1 MKCEGDSMPG
11 TVQDAYLESR
21 ILTADPLE
29 LVRMLYRAAVD
40 ATKRPRAHL
49 AGGRIAER
57 SREICRAM
65 AIISE
70 LSGSLD
76 HTRGGA
82 LSARL
87 AELYD
92 YMQRRLLEANARQK
106 AEPLAEVESLL
117 ATLLAGWE
125 QARPAS
131 ESPLGR
137 VRKPDTERSGPDRPT
152 AYGAYAPIPQ
162 LMPDAAVEYSAQSWS
177 F

>member
-1 MKCEGDSMPG
+1 MPS
-11 TVQDAYLESR
+11 TPQDAYLESR
-21 ILTADPLE
+21 ILTAEPLE

-40 ATKRPRAHL
+40 ATRRSRAHL

-57 SREICRAM
+57 SREICRAL

-82 LSARL
+82 LSGNL

-92 YMQRRLLEANARQK
+92 YLRRRLLEANARQK

-117 ATLLAGWE
+117 TTLLAGWE
-125 QARPAS
+125 QVHAGS
-131 ESPLGR
+131 ESQSDR
-137 VRKPDTERSGPDRPT
+137 VPKSDAEPRSSNRPS
-152 AYGAYAPIPQ
+152 AYGAYSPVPQ
-162 LMPDAAVEYSAQSWS
+162 LMPDAAMEYSAQSWS

>member
-1 MKCEGDSMPG
+1 MPV
-11 TVQDAYLESR
+11 TAQDAYLESR
-21 ILTADPLE
+21 VLTADPLE

-40 ATKRPRAHL
+40 ATRRSRAHL

-65 AIISE
+65 ALISE

-76 HTRGGA
+76 HTKGGT

-87 AELYD
+87 ADLYD
-92 YMQRRLLEANARQK
+92 YLQRRLLEANARQK

-117 ATLLAGWE
+117 TTLLAGWE
-125 QARPAS
+125 QVRPAS
-131 ESPLGR
+131 ENQSSR
-137 VRKPDTERSGPDRPT
+137 VRMPDPEPCRPAGPSP
-152 AYGAYAPIPQ
+152 YGAYSAVPH
-162 LMPDAAVEYSAQSWS
+162 LMPEAVMENSAQSWS

>member
-1 MKCEGDSMPG
+1 MPG
-11 TVQDAYLESR
+11 TPQDAYLESR

-40 ATKRPRAHL
+40 ATRRSRAHL

-65 AIISE
+65 ALISE

-76 HTRGGA
+76 HARGGT
-82 LSARL
+82 LSRNL
-87 AELYD
+87 VELYD

-117 ATLLAGWE
+117 TTLLAGWE
-125 QARPAS
+125 QVRPAS
-131 ESPLGR
+131 ESPSDG
-137 VRKPDTERSGPDRPT
+137 VRKSDAEPCGAHRPP
-152 AYGAYAPIPQ
+152 AYGAYSPIPQ
-162 LMPDAAVEYSAQSWS
+162 LMPDAALEYSAQSWS

>member
-1 MKCEGDSMPG
+1 MPG
-11 TVQDAYLESR
+11 TPQDAYLESR

-29 LVRMLYRAAVD
+29 LVRILYRAAVD
-40 ATKRPRAHL
+40 ATRRSRAHL

-57 SREICRAM
+57 SREICRAL

-70 LSGSLD
+70 LSESLD
-76 HTRGGA
+76 HDRGGA
-82 LSARL
+82 ISGNL

-92 YMQRRLLEANARQK
+92 YMRRKLLEANAHQK

-125 QARPAS
+125 QVRPAS
-131 ESPLGR
+131 ESQSSP
-137 VRKPDTERSGPDRPT
+137 VRKPDAMPCRPDRPS
-152 AYGAYAPIPQ
+152 AYGAYSPITQ
-162 LMPDAAVEYSAQSWS
+162 LVPDAVEYSAQSWS